1 MARSIHHAGIVMHDR
16 VEDRLIDAA
25 RLFLD
30 LDAVDP
36 ERLGVG
42 DQLLRQLG
50 D

>member
-1 MARSIHHAGIVMHDR
+1 MARSIRHA
-16 VEDRLIDAA
+16 AA